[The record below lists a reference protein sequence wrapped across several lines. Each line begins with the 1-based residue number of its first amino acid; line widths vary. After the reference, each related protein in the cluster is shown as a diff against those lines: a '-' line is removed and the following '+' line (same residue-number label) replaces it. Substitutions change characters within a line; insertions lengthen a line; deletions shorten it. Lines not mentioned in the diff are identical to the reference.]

1 MIDIEKDLKRIS
13 DFARAAHDAANC
25 KYNGKNYYTHIKM
38 VEDGIDKY
46 NTVFMLYKDYLTART
61 ASSLHDTIEDTPLN
75 FNDIKLSFNDIKVI
89 SIKRVAQVVLAVTDI
104 QDENRLLRHLS
115 TMNKT
120 VKDYIAIIV
129 KMADMR
135 ANGKYSKE
143 NGSSMYKKYVAEYEY
158 RRPIFK
164 MALKWYD
171 KHFDQEILNEFW
183 TELDEIHGYK
193 HKCLC
198 G

>member
-1 MIDIEKDLKRIS
+1 MENNKLSNMEKYLNEHRNNVNGFHNKV
-13 DFARAAHDAANC
+13 NC
-25 KYNGKNYYTHIKM
+25 SYDGNDYIFHLDM
-38 VEDGIDKY
+38 VVDGIIKY
-46 NTVFMLYKDYLTART
+46 ETIFLYPKDYRIAVI
-61 ASSLHDTIEDTPLN
+61 SGYYHDTIEDTPL
-75 FNDIKLSFNDIKVI
+75 SFNDVKNATN
-89 SIKRVAQVVLAVTDI
+89 KRVAQVVLAVTDI